1 MLTRIIET
9 LFAAAPKAGRPRRVR
24 RPPPATELRR
34 RKVKLGEEGHSY
46 ANRGGHG
53 HLGHGHLGHGRRDR
67 GLAPIFAVARP
78 IRFMLVLA
86 IVALGGLDQ
95 AAHAQSSA
103 QSLPTQS
110 LPTQVPDGTA
120 LIVADQNEVLQ
131 TLMIASGEQAKLA
144 SKVTYANFL
153 GGPSILEAF
162 RAHALDLAQVGDA
175 PPIQA
180 QAAGETI
187 PIVAAR
193 VSSQPDYKFAI
204 RPGLSVSTLAD
215 FRGKRISYGEGT
227 GRQPFLLA
235 ALKQAGLT
243 RRDVTLVPLRAADF
257 PDAIRSGQVDI
268 AVLNEPHF
276 SRYLADY
283 ADRGGAALPD
293 SQYAKLPRGL
303 SYLYAGGDALK
314 DPAKAAAIRDFVV
327 HWIAANR
334 WAKANRDAWIEAY
347 YVKKQNLKA
356 ADGRAIEAAEGTISF
371 PLLETLVAPQQGL
384 ADLIYQAGD
393 IPDRLDAKDEFDLRF
408 DEVLGANIN

>member
-1 MLTRIIET
+1 MLQELLRKI
-9 LFAAAPKAGRPRRVR
+9 FSVAPAAVAERRKR
-24 RPPPATELRR
+24 RPLPIAELRR
-34 RKVKLGEEGHSY
+34 RKVKPDEEVGMR
-46 ANRGGHG
+46 ADRGGR
-53 HLGHGHLGHGRRDR
+53 RRDFPAIPTIQ
-67 GLAPIFAVARP
+67 LMAFVMTVAAA
-78 IRFMLVLA
+78 LVL
-86 IVALGGLDQ
+86 VSSGGACAQ
-95 AAHAQSSA
+95 A
-103 QSLPTQS
+103 LPTS
-110 LPTQVPDGTA
+110 VPNGTA
-120 LIVADQNEVLQ
+120 LTVADQNELLQ
-131 TLMIASGEQAKLA
+131 TLMIASGEQAKLN
-144 SKVTYANFL
+144 SRVTYANFL

-193 VSSQPDYKFAI
+193 VSSQPDYKFAV
-204 RPGLSVSTLAD
+204 RPGLAVANLAD

-243 RRDVTLVPLRAADF
+243 RKDVTLVPLRAADF

-283 ADRGGAALPD
+283 ADRGGSALPD
-293 SQYAKLPRGL
+293 GQYAGLPRGL
-303 SYLYAGGDALK
+303 SYLYAGGEALK

-334 WAKANRDAWIEAY
+334 WAKANSEAWVDAY
-347 YVKKQNLKA
+347 YVKKENLKA
-356 ADGRAIEAAEGTISF
+356 ADGRAIVAAEGNIAF
-371 PLLETLVAPQQGL
+371 PLLETLIAPQQGL
-384 ADLIYQAGD
+384 ADLIYEAGD
-393 IPDRLDAKDEFDLRF
+393 IPQRLDAKAEFDLRF
-408 DEVLGANIN
+408 DEVLGANVN